1 MKRIELP
8 SNPGVLSL
16 CFTPA
21 EIALA
26 CRLKKAVVLA
36 EIKAGRLGPSLKPC
50 ETQVL
55 VPGAAVNE
63 WLWRARLFDGAFAR
77 PVFLELHYTPAQI
90 GLLCGANKEAVLAEM
105 KAGGIFPA
113 YKPFEN
119 RVIAPASAVQRWL
132 SGASISPA
140 PPTS

>member
-1 MKRIELP
+1 MKKLEL
-8 SNPGVLSL
+8 SSIPGVLSL
-16 CFTPA
+16 CYTPA

-26 CRLKKAVVLA
+26 CRLKKAAILA
-36 EIKAGRLGPSLKPC
+36 EIKAGRLGPAHKPC
-50 ETQVL
+50 ETQIL

-63 WLWRARLFDGAFAR
+63 WLWKARLFDGDFSP

-90 GLLCGANKEAVLAEM
+90 ALLCGINKEAVLAEM
-105 KAGGIFPA
+105 KAGRVFPA

-132 SGASISPA
+132 SVSCITPGTP
-140 PPTS
+140 